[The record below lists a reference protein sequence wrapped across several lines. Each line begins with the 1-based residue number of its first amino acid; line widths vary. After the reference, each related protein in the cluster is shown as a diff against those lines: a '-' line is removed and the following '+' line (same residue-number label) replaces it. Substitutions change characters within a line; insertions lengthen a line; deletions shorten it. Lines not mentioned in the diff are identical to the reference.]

1 MDYRPDATESLSR
14 MPRGVSLYGTLPE
27 QLDDRTS
34 FASRLSQ
41 ILAIRRRHGIA
52 TGQQLD
58 VPQVSHKA
66 MLVMVHQLD
75 RILQVTVLN
84 FSPEPISGSIRS
96 KHLPKGDVV
105 TDMMTGIEIAEV
117 DDLHNFALT
126 LEGLEGLSLLVA
138 PRD

>member
-1 MDYRPDATESLSR
+1 M
-14 MPRGVSLYGTLPE
+14 
-27 QLDDRTS
+27 
-34 FASRLSQ
+34 
-41 ILAIRRRHGIA
+41 
-52 TGQQLD
+52 
-58 VPQVSHKA
+58 PQVSHKA

-96 KHLPKGDVV
+96 KYLPKGDVV
-105 TDMMTGIEIAEV
+105 TDMMTGIEIGEV